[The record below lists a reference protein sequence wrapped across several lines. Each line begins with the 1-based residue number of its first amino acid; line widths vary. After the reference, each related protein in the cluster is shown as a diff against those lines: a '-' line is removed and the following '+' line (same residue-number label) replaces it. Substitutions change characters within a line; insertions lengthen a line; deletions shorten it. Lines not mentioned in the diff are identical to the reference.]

1 MRSKKMILSKRTT
14 TLLRITTFFMIP
26 LLLSTA
32 CGAQPTP
39 TSSEIDLEPFIAMAQ
54 AADCANLRN
63 RLFVIDDAMVL
74 WDRAGQCADN
84 SYDQMLFAT
93 KIDELL
99 CEHYDSLSGRVFQCY
114 REGYEEMFTS
124 IVNNLDDSNLGLGP
138 DHEVEEIMIPSS

>member
-1 MRSKKMILSKRTT
+1 MILSKHTT
-14 TLLRITTFFMIP
+14 TLLRIVAFFMIP

-39 TSSEIDLEPFIAMAQ
+39 ASSQIDLEPFIALAQ
-54 AADCANLRN
+54 GADCADLRN
-63 RLFVIDDAMVL
+63 RLFVIDDALVL
-74 WDRAGQCADN
+74 WDRAGQCPDN

-124 IVNNLDDSNLGLGP
+124 IVNNLNVPDLGLGP
-138 DHEVEEIMIPSS
+138 DDVVEEIPIPSP